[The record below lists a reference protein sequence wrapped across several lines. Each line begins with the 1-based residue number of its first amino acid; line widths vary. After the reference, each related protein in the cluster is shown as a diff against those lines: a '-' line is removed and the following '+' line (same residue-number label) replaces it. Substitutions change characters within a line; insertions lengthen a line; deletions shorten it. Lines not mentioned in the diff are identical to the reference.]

1 MSNLP
6 PGAEYDSKAPFNE
19 EDMYCT
25 ECNSVFLEI
34 VDYGIYKGK
43 EWTSYKCT
51 ICDTSINNEP
61 DYE

>member
-43 EWTSYKCT
+43 E
-51 ICDTSINNEP
+51 
-61 DYE
+61 